1 MSKSPRPRTA
11 TMAAAATLGP
21 GHQAATEGAGEF
33 VLYTTEDG
41 LTRVEMRAEGG
52 SLWLSQAEI
61 GTLFQTTPQN
71 ITQHV
76 KAIYAEGEADPEATC
91 KSGLQVRQEGGRQV
105 RRTVRHYSLE
115 VILAVGYRARSAR
128 GTQFRQWA
136 TTHLSEYLLKG
147 FVMDDERLKNPPV
160 GASALPDRFGELL
173 ERIRDIRSS
182 ERRMYLRV
190 REIFAMAA
198 DYAPTLPE
206 TTTFFRIIQNKLHFA
221 VSGQTAA
228 EIIRR
233 RADHTQPNMG
243 LTSTRKGQVQKA
255 DVGVAKNYLDER
267 EVTELNRIVTMWLD
281 FAEDQATRRKEVFL
295 KDWAERLDTFL
306 RFNERQVLV
315 GAGKVSHKQ
324 AVAHAQGE
332 YEQFA
337 AQRRAALEAEGQA
350 YAMRMLGAA
359 LADEGTVAELGKVAN
374 KLTKKK
380 GGRDA
385 A

>member
-1 MSKSPRPRTA
+1 MSKPPKPRTSTITVA
-11 TMAAAATLGP
+11 STVAPEHLAATDG
-21 GHQAATEGAGEF
+21 TGEF
-33 VLYTTEDG
+33 VLYTTADG

-61 GTLFQTTPQN
+61 ATLFQTTPQN

-91 KSGLQVRQEGGRQV
+91 KSSLQVRREGTREV

-136 TTHLSEYLLKG
+136 TAHLSEYLLKG
-147 FVMDDERLKNPPV
+147 FVMDDERLKNPTV
-160 GASALPDRFGELL
+160 GDSVLPDRFGELL
-173 ERIRDIRSS
+173 ERIRDIRAS

-198 DYAPTLPE
+198 DYSPSLPE
-206 TTTFFRIIQNKLHFA
+206 TTAFFRIIQNKLHFA

-228 EIIRR
+228 EIIRH

-243 LTSTRKGQVQKA
+243 LTSTRKSQVQKA

-295 KDWAERLDTFL
+295 KDWAERLDAFL
-306 RFNERQVLV
+306 SFNERQVLV

-324 AVAHAQGE
+324 AVAHAQNE

-337 AQRRAALEAEGQA
+337 AQRRAALEAEGET
-350 YAMRMLGAA
+350 YALRMLGPETTDDGA
-359 LADEGTVAELGKVAN
+359 LAELGKVA
-374 KLTKKK
+374 KRLTKKK
-380 GGRDA
+380 GGRDDS
-385 A
+385 

>member
-1 MSKSPRPRTA
+1 MSKSPKPPTSTA
-11 TMAAAATLGP
+11 AVSDTVATEHP
-21 GHQAATEGAGEF
+21 VASEGAGEF
-33 VLYTTEDG
+33 VLYTTDDG
-41 LTRVEMRAEGG
+41 LTRVEMWAEGG

-76 KAIYAEGEADPEATC
+76 KAIYSEGEADPEATC

-136 TTHLSEYLLKG
+136 TAHLSEYLLKG

-160 GASALPDRFGELL
+160 GDSVLPDRFGELL
-173 ERIRDIRSS
+173 ERIRDIRAS

-206 TTTFFRIIQNKLHFA
+206 TTTFFRIIQNKLHYA

-255 DVGVAKNYLDER
+255 DVGVAKNYLIDR

-295 KDWAERLDTFL
+295 KDWAERLDAFL
-306 RFNERQVLV
+306 SFNERQVLD

-324 AVAHAQGE
+324 AVAHAQSE

-337 AQRRAALEAEGQA
+337 AQRRSALEADGVT
-350 YAMRMLGAA
+350 YAVRVLGAKTT
-359 LADEGTVAELGKVAN
+359 DEKSLSELGRVTKP
-374 KLTKKK
+374 LTKKK
-380 GGRDA
+380 GERDVT
-385 A
+385 

>member
-1 MSKSPRPRTA
+1 MSKSTPARSS
-11 TMAAAATLGP
+11 AAAAEK
-21 GHQAATEGAGEF
+21 AAESEGAGEF
-33 VLYTTEDG
+33 VLYTTDDG

-61 GTLFQTTPQN
+61 ATLFQTTPQN

-105 RRTVRHYSLE
+105 RRTVHHYSLE

-136 TTHLSEYLLKG
+136 TAHLSEYLLKG
-147 FVMDDERLKNPPV
+147 FTMDDDRLKNPPV
-160 GASALPDRFGELL
+160 GDSALPDRFGELL
-173 ERIRDIRSS
+173 ERIRDIRAS

-190 REIFAMAA
+190 REIFALAA
-198 DYAPTLPE
+198 DYAPSLPD
-206 TTTFFRIIQNKLHFA
+206 TTVFFRTIQNKLHFA

-228 EIIRR
+228 EIIRN
-233 RADHTQPNMG
+233 RADHTQPQMG

-255 DVGVAKNYLDER
+255 DVSVAKNYLAEA
-267 EVTELNRIVTMWLD
+267 EITELNRIVTMWLD
-281 FAEDQATRRKEVFL
+281 YAEDQATRRKEVFL
-295 KDWAERLDTFL
+295 KDWAEKLDAFL
-306 RFNERQVLV
+306 SFNERQVLA
-315 GAGKVSHKQ
+315 GSGKVSHKQ
-324 AVAHAQGE
+324 AVAHAQSE

-337 AQRRAALEAEGQA
+337 AQRRAALEAEGEA
-350 YAMRMLGAA
+350 YAVRMLGKEST
-359 LADEGTVAELGKVAN
+359 DEKSLGELGEIATR
-374 KLTKKK
+374 LTKKK

-385 A
+385 S

>member
-1 MSKSPRPRTA
+1 MSKSTKPRIA
-11 TMAAAATLGP
+11 TDAVSASVAPESQVAS
-21 GHQAATEGAGEF
+21 EGSGEF
-33 VLYTTEDG
+33 VLYTTDDG

-61 GTLFQTTPQN
+61 ATLFQTTPQN

-91 KSGLQVRQEGGRQV
+91 KSGLQVRQEGCRQV

-136 TTHLSEYLLKG
+136 TAHLSEYLLKG

-160 GASALPDRFGELL
+160 GDSVLPDRFGELL
-173 ERIRDIRSS
+173 ERIRDIRAS

-190 REIFAMAA
+190 REIFAMSA

-206 TTTFFRIIQNKLHFA
+206 TTAFFRIIQNKLHFA

-243 LTSTRKGQVQKA
+243 LTSTRKGQVQKV

-295 KDWAERLDTFL
+295 KDWAEKLDAFL
-306 RFNERQVLV
+306 SFNERQVLV

-337 AQRRAALEAEGQA
+337 AQRRAMLEAEGAA
-350 YAMRMLGAA
+350 YAVRMLGTEST
-359 LADEGTVAELGKVAN
+359 DEKSLGELDRIAKR
-374 KLTKKK
+374 LTKKK
-380 GGRDA
+380 GRT
-385 A
+385 

>member
-1 MSKSPRPRTA
+1 MSKPPKPRTSTIA
-11 TMAAAATLGP
+11 VASAVAPEHLAATDG
-21 GHQAATEGAGEF
+21 TGEF
-33 VLYTTEDG
+33 VLYTTADG

-136 TTHLSEYLLKG
+136 TAHLSEYLLKG

-160 GASALPDRFGELL
+160 GDSVLPDRFGELL
-173 ERIRDIRSS
+173 ERIRDIRAS

-198 DYAPTLPE
+198 DYSPTLPE
-206 TTTFFRIIQNKLHFA
+206 TTAFFRIIQNKLHFA

-233 RADHTQPNMG
+233 RANHTQPNMG

-295 KDWAERLDTFL
+295 KDWAERLDAFL
-306 RFNERQVLV
+306 SFNERQVLV

-324 AVAHAQGE
+324 AVAHAQNE

-337 AQRRAALEAEGQA
+337 AQRRAALEAEGET
-350 YAMRMLGAA
+350 YALRMLGPETTDDGA
-359 LADEGTVAELGKVAN
+359 LAELGKVA
-374 KLTKKK
+374 KRLTKKE
-380 GGRDA
+380 GGRDDS
-385 A
+385 